1 MQSNLLN
8 KYVYNW
14 FFLRMNLFSIFVM
27 IVSYTLCLVLKSSID
42 PVLIGMVLVNI
53 GSMQEQMY
61 WTFSSLAE
69 LEA

>member
-1 MQSNLLN
+1 
-8 KYVYNW
+8 
-14 FFLRMNLFSIFVM
+14 MNMFSLFIM

-53 GSMQEQMY
+53 GSIQDNMF